1 MRALHQPTGSRSAP
15 GQPHLPI
22 GFSAAC
28 DILGP
33 NLVAASPGLSE
44 AGPSLDSVI
53 ASNPFG
59 VGASGERRA
68 LRSGRCAC
76 CALAY
81 EYEWWPGSPAHP
93 YCGACIQH
101 ARNSDVSDDARTL
114 ARLRDHEPRIRAY
127 ADHAAQR
134 ATEYEGQA
142 KQAKT
147 DGARQAARALS
158 QRDLYRRLLSDVYNL
173 HSEAKGQCKTCKA
186 RYPCATV
193 KVLEGG
199 PGGAGDAIIRAA
211 SERASV
217 VDPGWD

>member
-1 MRALHQPTGSRSAP
+1 
-15 GQPHLPI
+15 
-22 GFSAAC
+22 
-28 DILGP
+28 
-33 NLVAASPGLSE
+33 
-44 AGPSLDSVI
+44 VI
-53 ASNPFG
+53 TTNPFG

-68 LRSGRCAC
+68 RRSGRCAC

-81 EYEWWPGSPAHP
+81 EYEWWPGAPAQP
-93 YCGACIQH
+93 YCAACIEH
-101 ARNSDVSDDARTL
+101 ARSSDGTEDSRAL

-127 ADHAAQR
+127 ADHAAKR

-142 KQAKT
+142 KKAKA
-147 DGARQAARALS
+147 DGARQAASALS

-193 KVLEGG
+193 KVLEDG

-211 SERASV
+211 SRRDSV
-217 VDPGWD
+217 TDPGWD